1 MQYTIDVPINYIS
14 KYQRNKIRN
23 IETWKMTVNLNAN
36 YKNSE
41 SFTSP
46 PPPQKKKK
54 KISVLKFKPNIQE
67 KSNQMKMLPK
77 PREGE

>member
-14 KYQRNKIRN
+14 KYQRNKIRK

-41 SFTSP
+41 SFTP
-46 PPPQKKKK
+46 PTPPPQKKN
-54 KISVLKFKPNIQE
+54 SVIKFKPNIQE

>member
-41 SFTSP
+41 SFTPPTP
-46 PPPQKKKK
+46 PPPKKKK
-54 KISVLKFKPNIQE
+54 NSVIKFKPNIQE

>member
-41 SFTSP
+41 SFTP
-46 PPPQKKKK
+46 PPPHPPTPKKKK
-54 KISVLKFKPNIQE
+54 
-67 KSNQMKMLPK
+67 
-77 PREGE
+77 